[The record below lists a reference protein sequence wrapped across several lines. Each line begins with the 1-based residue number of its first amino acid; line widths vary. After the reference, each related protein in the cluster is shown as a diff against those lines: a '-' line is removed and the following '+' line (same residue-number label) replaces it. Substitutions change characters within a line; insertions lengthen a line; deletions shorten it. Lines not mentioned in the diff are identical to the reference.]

1 MINKKLPNFIIV
13 GAGKCGTTSLH
24 NYLSQH
30 PQVYICPQ
38 KETFFFMGEEQRNKN
53 KKWGAVTSIEEYS
66 KLFAQAPENSV
77 VGEISTVY
85 YAHEK
90 SASLIHQYLPQ
101 TKIVAILRD
110 PAQRAFSDYQMHFR
124 KGREKRD
131 FNTTIQAK
139 RQYIRQGF
147 YYAELKPFFE
157 IFNRDQIKILLYE
170 DLAKNP
176 LGFIQDLFRYIEVD
190 DQFIPDMSKR
200 GRDSGMAKNT
210 ALNRL
215 LNKQNLFTKA
225 LKTVIPNSVINK
237 LIKQNSY
244 KPKLSIEDR
253 NQLIQI
259 YREDIL
265 KLQDLLE
272 LDLSAWLSHN

>member
-1 MINKKLPNFIIV
+1 MNQKSPKFIII

-24 NYLSQH
+24 NYLDQH

-38 KETFFFMGEEQRNKN
+38 KETFFFMAEEKRQQNQ
-53 KKWGAVTSIEEYS
+53 KWGAVTSIEEYS
-66 KLFAQAPENSV
+66 KLFSQAPENSV
-77 VGEISTVY
+77 IGEISTVY
-85 YAHEK
+85 YSHK
-90 SASLIHQYLPQ
+90 DSASLIHQYIPQ
-101 TKIVAILRD
+101 TKIIAILRD

-131 FNTTIQAK
+131 FSTTIKAQRK
-139 RQYIRQGF
+139 YIRQGF

-157 IFNRDQIKILLYE
+157 IFARDQIKILLYE
-170 DLAKNP
+170 DLCKNS
-176 LGFIQDLFRYIEVD
+176 LSFMQDLFRYIEVD

-200 GRDSGMAKNT
+200 GRDSALPKN
-210 ALNRL
+210 AVLNRL
-215 LNKQNLFTKA
+215 LSKQNLLTKA
-225 LKTVIPNSVINK
+225 LTNLIPNSITNK

-244 KPKLSIEDR
+244 KPKLSDKDR
-253 NQLIQI
+253 SQLVQI

-265 KLQDLLE
+265 QLQELLE